1 MTRGQ
6 TVLQKKKKKKSEV
19 YRTTIKKEFV
29 KKNKNYNNSFEYHD
43 LEIYVVDN
51 DAEVV
56 SEKCHWLRNR
66 LIAFVGDVKAT
77 LQISFLL

>member
-1 MTRGQ
+1 MNNN
-6 TVLQKKKKKKSEV
+6 KKG
-19 YRTTIKKEFV
+19 IC